1 MDDLAPD
8 HAAVSEAA
16 ALASML
22 GRVAS
27 RLGPTPLGLAGFLAG
42 LWTRALRFEAADPA
56 WPDRDRFVVSDGAL
70 SPLLYGAL
78 HLAGVDGMER
88 EVLERFGRLHSA
100 ASPFPLPSLHP
111 AIEAPA
117 GLPGQGLAAGV
128 GIGLAERIMAARFGR
143 SLVDHRTWVLASG
156 ADLSAGLG
164 QEVASIAGE
173 LRLDRLAVVFAEP
186 GEPGPEGTKRRD
198 KDEIELLRRF
208 SACGW
213 SVRSVDGE
221 DAVEVQSCLAA
232 VLKARRPSLIACR
245 PSRLA
250 SDDADAGAD
259 AANAGGA
266 GWRQATT
273 RGSAARRSWLRRLAR
288 HALRPEFERSLTGRL
303 PPDWHETLAR
313 AAEDAPREA
322 SPEAAATGALD
333 ALSPTGRSLVFLS
346 SSRTEALFDGLSRL
360 AQSSYEGRHLAC
372 GAQEHGMATLANG
385 LSLHGGLLPVLALP
399 AIAADR
405 IRPALRMAAL
415 TGRKMVLLL
424 TEDGLSA
431 AAEGAAFQPV
441 EQLAAL
447 RAMPG
452 LFVFRPCC
460 AVEAVECLELALRRQ
475 DGPSVIMLGREVV
488 RTGRSPSGLNRV
500 RRGGHVAAEGGRRD
514 VTLIASGAEVELA
527 LGARALLLDDGI
539 EAVVVSLPCWELFDR
554 QDRAWRDAMLGSAPR
569 IGIEAGGRFGW
580 DRWIGPDGR
589 FVGLDGFGA
598 SGEPD
603 ELRAHL
609 GLTREAV
616 AAEARHAILSAAR
629 EAIAADARGMA
640 RTGVPAA
647 TL

>member
-1 MDDLAPD
+1 MDEFAPD
-8 HAAVSEAA
+8 HAATVSEAT
-16 ALASML
+16 ALADLL
-22 GRVAS
+22 GGVAS
-27 RLGPTPLGLAGFLAG
+27 RLGPTGRGLAGFLAG
-42 LWTRALRFEAADPA
+42 LWNRALRFEAADPG

-128 GIGLAERIMAARFGR
+128 GIALAERIMAARFGR
-143 SLVDHRTWVLASG
+143 SLVDHRTWVLASA

-173 LRLDRLAVVFAEP
+173 LRLERLAVVFAEP

-198 KDEIELLRRF
+198 KDEIELIRRF

-213 SVRSVDGE
+213 SVRNVDGE
-221 DAVEVQSCLAA
+221 AAADVQSCLAS
-232 VLKARRPSLIACR
+232 VLKARRPTLIACR
-245 PSRLA
+245 PSGLA
-250 SDDADAGAD
+250 ANGPDQGAD
-259 AANAGGA
+259 PGAAGA

-303 PPDWHETLAR
+303 PPDWHDTLAR
-313 AAEDAPREA
+313 VAEDAPREA

-333 ALSPTGRSLVFLS
+333 ALSPGGRSLVFLS
-346 SSRTEALFDGLSRL
+346 SSRTEALFAGLPRL
-360 AQSSYEGRHLAC
+360 SASSYDGRHLAC

-424 TEDGLSA
+424 TDDGLSA
-431 AAEGAAFQPV
+431 SAEGAAFQPV

-452 LFVFRPCC
+452 LFVFRPYC

-475 DGPSVIMLGREVV
+475 DGPSVILLGREVV
-488 RTGRSPSGLNRV
+488 RTGRSPEGLNRV
-500 RRGGHVAAEGGRRD
+500 RRGAHVSAEGPTRD
-514 VTLIASGAEVELA
+514 VTLIASGAEVDLA
-527 LGARALLLDDGI
+527 LGARSLLLAEGI
-539 EAVVVSLPCWELFDR
+539 DAAVVSLPCWELFGR
-554 QDRAWRDAMLGSAPR
+554 QDRAWQDAVLGSAPR
-569 IGIEAGGRFGW
+569 IGVEAGGRFGW
-580 DRWIGPDGR
+580 ERWLGPDGR

-616 AAEARHAILSAAR
+616 AVEARQAVR
-629 EAIAADARGMA
+629 NR
-640 RTGVPAA
+640 RPAPR
-647 TL
+647 L